1 MAFRLK
7 VEFENLQSVLTLIK
21 LRAVAQFQN
30 LSLANILLDPNRQDI
45 VITDVLLDSDSKNL
59 YFFQGDTNAVIVNI
73 SEALALQSQKIITDA
88 MAVAELADLETGLA
102 KGDIAT
108 ITESITTL
116 LIFERQ
122 FSDSLSV
129 NENLTRAFEAEKSDI
144 ANVAENYSSLF
155 TTSRADTS
163 SIAESS
169 DVVPNKRLG
178 TPPSSGTTITYTVT
192 VAAATS
198 GGGNR
203 FYINGAENPTI
214 DIEGETAFSGA
225 TYRFDQSHSSNTN
238 HPFKF
243 SETSNGTH
251 GGGSEHL
258 ADPDVTVVGTAG
270 QSGAYVEIEA
280 SPIYVGLA
288 LYYYCGNH
296 SGMGNKINL
305 IPAQR
310 VSMSESFSQS
320 SNFSRIFSDAYSLD
334 DTASASDDLATQ
346 SGINKNNIVSV
357 AESLN
362 VSAFGKPLTDT
373 ATINETININGA
385 NQFIDT
391 ANVADSPSLSF
402 SPANI
407 ANSVSVS
414 ESIDVQLIAGGTS
427 GALLNKSALNTFSI
441 NS

>member
-1 MAFRLK
+1 
-7 VEFENLQSVLTLIK
+7 
-21 LRAVAQFQN
+21 
-30 LSLANILLDPNRQDI
+30 
-45 VITDVLLDSDSKNL
+45 
-59 YFFQGDTNAVIVNI
+59 
-73 SEALALQSQKIITDA
+73 
-88 MAVAELADLETGLA
+88 
-102 KGDIAT
+102 
-108 ITESITTL
+108 
-116 LIFERQ
+116 
-122 FSDSLSV
+122 
-129 NENLTRAFEAEKSDI
+129 
-144 ANVAENYSSLF
+144 
-155 TTSRADTS
+155 
-163 SIAESS
+163 
-169 DVVPNKRLG
+169 
-178 TPPSSGTTITYTVT
+178 
-192 VAAATS
+192 
-198 GGGNR
+198 
-203 FYINGAENPTI
+203 
-214 DIEGETAFSGA
+214 
-225 TYRFDQSHSSNTN
+225 
-238 HPFKF
+238 
-243 SETSNGTH
+243 
-251 GGGSEHL
+251 
-258 ADPDVTVVGTAG
+258 
-270 QSGAYVEIEA
+270 
-280 SPIYVGLA
+280 
-288 LYYYCGNH
+288 
-296 SGMGNKINL
+296 MGNKINL